1 MEERKVPT
9 HIGIIMDG
17 NGRWAKQRGL
27 PRSEGHKAGAKVF
40 KQICDYA
47 GEIGVQSITFYAFST
62 ENWKRPPEE
71 VSSLMDLFREYMHE
85 AEDRKAENLQKGM
98 RMHFIGHREGI
109 PEDLLNLF
117 DTSEEESRG
126 AEKYDVNIAINYGGR
141 LEIVDAVKQL
151 GEKIKAGE
159 LDPADITEDDI
170 SSHLYTAG
178 QSDPDLIIRPSGEYR
193 LSNFLTWQSAYSELW
208 FSDILWPDFTP
219 ADLDKAI
226 DDYNKRNRRRLRL
239 VKFLHNRF
247 FARGSATAQHPTC
260 KTACEKIF
268 LNLKSLLKKH
278 LFDAVPYLKG

>member
-9 HIGIIMDG
+9 HIG
-17 NGRWAKQRGL
+17 
-27 PRSEGHKAGAKVF
+27 
-40 KQICDYA
+40 
-47 GEIGVQSITFYAFST
+47 SITFYAFST

-226 DDYNKRNRRRLRL
+226 DDYNKRNRRFGG
-239 VKFLHNRF
+239 V
-247 FARGSATAQHPTC
+247 
-260 KTACEKIF
+260 
-268 LNLKSLLKKH
+268 
-278 LFDAVPYLKG
+278 

>member
-178 QSDPDLIIRPSGEYR
+178 QE
-193 LSNFLTWQSAYSELW
+193 
-208 FSDILWPDFTP
+208 
-219 ADLDKAI
+219 
-226 DDYNKRNRRRLRL
+226 
-239 VKFLHNRF
+239 
-247 FARGSATAQHPTC
+247 
-260 KTACEKIF
+260 
-268 LNLKSLLKKH
+268 
-278 LFDAVPYLKG
+278 